1 VLEDTFRTGVVNE
14 LPAGDESFLH
24 WHFAPRAEAVG
35 EIGGG
40 RYEGGSHGLAF
51 SMRVKNLV
59 NRSLSRRPQK
69 KFIILMQMKKIVV

>member
-1 VLEDTFRTGVVNE
+1 VDK
-14 LPAGDESFLH
+14 LPAGDEPFPH

-40 RYEGGSHGLAF
+40 RFEGGSHGPAF

-59 NRSLSRRPQK
+59 NRPLSRRPQK
-69 KFIILMQMKKIVV
+69 NLVTLMQMKKIVV